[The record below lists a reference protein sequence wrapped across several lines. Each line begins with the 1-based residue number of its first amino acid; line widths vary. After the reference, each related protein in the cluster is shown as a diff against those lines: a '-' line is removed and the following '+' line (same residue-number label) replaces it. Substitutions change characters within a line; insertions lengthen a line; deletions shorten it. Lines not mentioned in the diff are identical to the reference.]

1 MTTEMDL
8 MLLSLHQPRLWE
20 GMPSRRNT
28 REWVEAAMNGEVML
42 TTQQFA
48 AAKVLIEY
56 EQAKLVRRGPS
67 GDDFGARLDKAIEQ
81 SRQPKVIEHQAQERN
96 DE

>member
-1 MTTEMDL
+1 M
-8 MLLSLHQPRLWE
+8 E
-20 GMPSRRNT
+20 GMPTRRNA
-28 REWVEAAMNGEVML
+28 REWLEAAMNGEVML

-67 GDDFGARLDKAIEQ
+67 GDDFGARLDRAIKM
-81 SRQPKVIEHQAQERN
+81 SREGPQKLIELQANGHRPEGS